1 MTDRWLDQMLKWQ
14 IINKDEEDIYR
25 FGLEG
30 MKMKAFHYTTYLIIA
45 VLAGELWNFLMF
57 FAAFSALRK
66 NAGGCY
72 LFSCL
77 TVGGFVLITKT
88 IPIGGGMCTGLL
100 TVTVISDMILWRL
113 STTGNRNR
121 ELDEEE
127 IEKFKKRILLFLLIE
142 NVVLVSLILLQRE
155 GYAAAVAEAILFE
168 TFLVVI
174 KKLEYL

>member
-66 NAGGCY
+66 NAGGYHAETSKRCY

-127 IEKFKKRILLFLLIE
+127 I
-142 NVVLVSLILLQRE
+142 
-155 GYAAAVAEAILFE
+155 
-168 TFLVVI
+168 
-174 KKLEYL
+174 